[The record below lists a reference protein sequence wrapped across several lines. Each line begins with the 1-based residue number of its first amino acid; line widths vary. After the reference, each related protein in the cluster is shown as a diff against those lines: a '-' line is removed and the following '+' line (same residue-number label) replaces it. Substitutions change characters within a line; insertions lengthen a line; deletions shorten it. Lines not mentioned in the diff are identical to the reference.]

1 MTILLNTSWLTLP
14 SSSIRIY
21 SVLSDYSSSMVS
33 MIIHSFPIAG
43 KTFGL
48 TSNSQNIDSGC
59 LELSWKKETG
69 CFQVQQELVPWMT
82 LLEIRKW
89 WYDMSFLRLTAPP
102 TGKAIVVCDSDAQG
116 ILVDLWSWSRCC
128 WTSWHWEPSISM
140 PGTPATDPLIF
151 WSAQISNKN
160 LTPLGVLEGMWEAIW
175 VYCSLQDPMAA
186 HGIPCD
192 TANHCDVLSL
202 EAVMVHVYTHTT
214 PRNLG
219 EVHRTGDSG
228 SLLHPQLPAWS
239 WEYCWA
245 SKSLRFLICNCDH
258 AAEVRTRRLDLF
270 PSQLLDAQFL

>member
-102 TGKAIVVCDSDAQG
+102 
-116 ILVDLWSWSRCC
+116 
-128 WTSWHWEPSISM
+128 HWESHSGMWQWCPRDTCWPVELKQVLLDILALRAQYQHAWYPSNRSS
-140 PGTPATDPLIF
+140 DFLKR
-151 WSAQISNKN
+151 SNK
-160 LTPLGVLEGMWEAIW
+160 
-175 VYCSLQDPMAA
+175 Q
-186 HGIPCD
+186 
-192 TANHCDVLSL
+192 
-202 EAVMVHVYTHTT
+202 
-214 PRNLG
+214 
-219 EVHRTGDSG
+219 
-228 SLLHPQLPAWS
+228 
-239 WEYCWA
+239 
-245 SKSLRFLICNCDH
+245 
-258 AAEVRTRRLDLF
+258 
-270 PSQLLDAQFL
+270 